1 MNEAK
6 TITEYFSRYSDNS
19 YIKQLL
25 PDPETEQYNPNKQSR
40 PVKSGHYVLVKSTP
54 ISNSHLI
61 AYSKNL
67 ANELRISDNVM
78 KSDDMLK
85 VLSGFPLNR
94 PTWCTPYAL
103 SIYGVERTDNDPFK
117 NDTGYGDGRCTSIIE
132 CVVNGKRWELQL
144 KGAGTTPFSRSAD
157 GRAVLRS
164 SIREYIASEAMNN
177 MNVSTTRALSLI
189 VSKTEKVNRA
199 WYKNDDVAND
209 VANNENNNETIYPNK
224 VAIVCRVAPSFIRV
238 GTLELFG
245 RRARSG
251 DLQRVLELKM
261 MFRHMLFREYPEL
274 YKLQMDDAIIAVL
287 REFRIRLSVM
297 VADWLRVGYV
307 QGNFNSDNC
316 LVSGRTLDYG
326 PFGFIELYKDKNF
339 WSESGDHFSFFN
351 QPKAAKMNFYSF
363 ANALKPLSKRHEE
376 IDQIVQEFDSVC
388 SKIVNKMWSK
398 KLGLNS
404 LIWNNGVDRLFD
416 KLQKIMQN
424 NDADYTIFW
433 RQLALYPSMLL
444 NNGNTAGH
452 INPEPIMRAFYS
464 KQHIP
469 GLIEWLN
476 EYKSLLI
483 LENRGGS
490 SISTQ
495 MKLYSPKY
503 IPREWMLATAYT
515 YAEDDDDIDKYEYLQ
530 LIEQLLSK
538 PYDEQP
544 EMEAQFYRLTPL
556 HTLTS
561 KAGIAYMT
569 CSS

>member
-1 MNEAK
+1 MNDPK

-25 PDPETEQYNPNKQSR
+25 PDPETEQYAPNKKSR
-40 PVKSGHYVLVKSTP
+40 SVKSGHYVPVKSTP
-54 ISNSHLI
+54 ISNPNLI

-67 ANELRISDNVM
+67 ANELRISDAIMN
-78 KSDDMLK
+78 SPDMLK

-94 PTWCTPYAL
+94 PTWCTPYSL

-132 CVVNGKRWELQL
+132 CDVNGKRWELQL

-157 GRAVLRS
+157 GRAILRS
-164 SIREYIASEAMNN
+164 SIREYIASEAMHYL
-177 MNVSTTRALSLI
+177 NVATTRALSLV
-189 VSKTEKVNRA
+189 VSKTEKVNRM
-199 WYKNDDVAND
+199 WYKNTENDDTT
-209 VANNENNNETIYPNK
+209 NNTNREAMTLNK
-224 VAIVCRVAPSFIRV
+224 VAIVCRVSSSFIRV

-245 RRARSG
+245 RRARTG
-251 DLQRVLELKM
+251 DLQRILELKL
-261 MFRHMLFREYPEL
+261 MFRYLLFREYPDF
-274 YKLQMDDAIIAVL
+274 YKLPLDDAIIATL
-287 REFRIRLSVM
+287 REFRQRISIM

-307 QGNFNSDNC
+307 QSNFNSDNC
-316 LVSGRTLDYG
+316 SAAGNKTLDYG
-326 PFGFIELYKDKNF
+326 PFGFVELFDVNKNF

-433 RQLALYPSMLL
+433 RQLASYPPMLL
-444 NNGNTAGH
+444 NDENIVGH
-452 INPEPIMRAFYS
+452 IKLEPIMRAFYN

-469 GLIEWLN
+469 GLTEWLN

-483 LENRGGS
+483 LENRRGS
-490 SISTQ
+490 SLSTQ

-515 YAEDDDDIDKYEYLQ
+515 YAEEEEYEYLH
-530 LIEQLLSK
+530 LIEKLLSK

-544 EMEAQFYRLTPL
+544 EMEVQFYRLTPL
-556 HTLTS
+556 NTLKS